1 MSRVKDSDTDAEK
14 HDSKEIEHDRSVDDD
29 EQPLLS
35 HLIALR
41 RCLLRSFIA
50 VGVIFVPMAVFA
62 NEIYA
67 FVAAPIIA
75 HLPNDGKMI
84 ATEVASPFL
93 TPFKLAA
100 YAALFVAIPYVLH
113 QIWSFVA
120 PGLYLREKK
129 FASPLLISS
138 VLLFYLGMVFAYF
151 VVFPLV
157 FAFFAATTP
166 EGVTWMADINS
177 YLGFVVKLFL
187 AFGIV
192 FEIPIATMLLI
203 LAGFTTPDS
212 LAKKRPYVIVGCFV
226 IGMVLTP
233 PDVISQV
240 LLAIPSW
247 ILFELGIILSRLII
261 KRRPKES

>member
-1 MSRVKDSDTDAEK
+1 MDSDSKAEK
-14 HDSKEIEHDRSVDDD
+14 SKQAETEHDSSVDND

-41 RCLLRSFIA
+41 KSLLRSFIA
-50 VGVIFVPMAVFA
+50 VGVAFIPMAVFA
-62 NEIYA
+62 NDIYA
-67 FVAAPIIA
+67 FVAAPIMA
-75 HLPNDGKMI
+75 SLPNEGQML

-100 YAALFVAIPYVLH
+100 YAALFLAMPYVLH
-113 QIWSFVA
+113 QLWSFVA

-129 FASPLLISS
+129 FAAPLLISS
-138 VLLFYLGMVFAYF
+138 ILLFYLGIVFAYF

-177 YLGFVVKLFL
+177 YLSFVVKLFL

-203 LAGFTTPDS
+203 LAGFTTPES
-212 LAKKRPYVIVGCFV
+212 VARKRPYVIVGCFIV
-226 IGMVLTP
+226 GMLLTP

-240 LLAIPSW
+240 LLAVPSY
-247 ILFELGIILSRLII
+247 ILFELGIILSRIFI
-261 KRRPKES
+261 KRNPAES

>member
-1 MSRVKDSDTDAEK
+1 MSIPEDSATKTKKRKRE
-14 HDSKEIEHDRSVDDD
+14 EVEHDNSVDND

-41 RCLLRSFIA
+41 RCLLRAFVA
-50 VGVIFVPMAVFA
+50 VGIAFVPMAVFA

-67 FVAAPIIA
+67 FVAAPIMEN
-75 HLPNDGKMI
+75 LPNDGQML

-100 YAALFVAIPYVLH
+100 YAALFLAIPYVLH
-113 QIWSFVA
+113 QLWSFVA

-129 FASPLLISS
+129 FAAPMLISS
-138 VLLFYLGMVFAYF
+138 ILLFYLGMVFAYF
-151 VVFPLV
+151 IVFPLV

-203 LAGFTTPDS
+203 LAGFTTPES
-212 LAKKRPYVIVGCFV
+212 VAKKRPYVIVGCFV
-226 IGMVLTP
+226 IGMLLTP

-247 ILFELGIILSRLII
+247 ILFELGIILSRIVV
-261 KRRPKES
+261 RRSPAKS